1 MAKEQS
7 ILTEAGTNEMELL
20 VFRLSSTHFGIN
32 VATVREILQQSKT
45 ISIPCVPEEIEGS
58 FKLRDQVLTL
68 INLRRFFNI
77 KTKQAHR
84 ANGTTIIVEFNNINC
99 GILVDTV
106 DKIYRLGWDKIQS
119 PSQYLVNLKIPITSI
134 VNIDEKVVL
143 IVDFETVISKILGI
157 PCVNLS
163 KNEQTTKEP
172 VSRKNA
178 RLLVVDDS
186 SIVRKTL
193 VRRLN
198 QNGFEN
204 LTVCTNGQHAW
215 ETIETQRSET
225 GKPFDLVLT
234 DIEMPQMDGLHLTS
248 KIKSDTELKDIP
260 VVLFSSLITKGN
272 FQKGKSVGADAQVN
286 KPDSEGMLK
295 AIETCLAKKETLI
308 TA

>member
-1 MAKEQS
+1 
-7 ILTEAGTNEMELL
+7 MELL

-32 VATVREILQQSKT
+32 VAKVREILQQSKT

-77 KTKQAHR
+77 KTEQAHR

-106 DKIYRLGWDKIQS
+106 DKIYRLGWNKIQS
-119 PSQYLVNLKIPITSI
+119 PSQYLVNLKIPITGI
-134 VNIDEKVVL
+134 VNIDEKVV
-143 IVDFETVISKILGI
+143 
-157 PCVNLS
+157 
-163 KNEQTTKEP
+163 
-172 VSRKNA
+172 
-178 RLLVVDDS
+178 LVVDDS

-225 GKPFDLVLT
+225 DKPFDLVLT

-260 VVLFSSLITKGN
+260 VVLFSSLITKDN

-286 KPDSEGMLK
+286 KPDSEGMVK